1 MRKAGTRPPNPQTFR
16 GAFNCG
22 RHLGEHHKSAQL
34 QRGTNAA
41 AKTATRTARN
51 RAEAAAEAE
60 AEAAAEAE
68 AEAEED
74 VVVEEVVVEAG
85 VVGEKMNH

>member
-51 RAEAAAEAE
+51 RAEA
-60 AEAAAEAE
+60 EAAAEAAEE

>member
-51 RAEAAAEAE
+51 RAEAAA
-60 AEAAAEAE
+60 AAE
-68 AEAEED
+68 EE
-74 VVVEEVVVEAG
+74 VEEVEEAG